1 MQLPPEKAEGVFRL
15 RRSLDL
21 FCNIRPVRCLPA
33 LVDRSNLKPEVI
45 DGVDLVIVRE
55 LTAGVYFGL
64 PRGIQTLANGERDAV
79 DTQRYSTSEIA
90 RVAHDAF
97 RIARSRRRRLTSI
110 DKANAM
116 ETGRLWRQVV
126 DSIGMSDYPDV
137 AIEHLYA
144 DSASMLVV
152 QGPRRTD
159 VILGDNLFGDM
170 ISDTASVIAGSPGML
185 PSASLGPICADD
197 TRRALYQPMLGAS
210 HDLAGRG
217 IVNPMGAILCVA
229 MMFEHSLGM
238 PRERG
243 MIEEAVAEVAHAGI
257 VTPDVGG
264 GASTAI
270 VTSAVVDAL
279 SDFG

>member
-1 MQLPPEKAEGVFRL
+1 
-15 RRSLDL
+15 
-21 FCNIRPVRCLPA
+21 
-33 LVDRSNLKPEVI
+33 
-45 DGVDLVIVRE
+45 
-55 LTAGVYFGL
+55 
-64 PRGIQTLANGERDAV
+64 
-79 DTQRYSTSEIA
+79 
-90 RVAHDAF
+90 
-97 RIARSRRRRLTSI
+97 
-110 DKANAM
+110 M

-152 QGPRRTD
+152 QDPRRFD

-185 PSASLGPICADD
+185 PSASMGPICADD
-197 TRRALYQPMLGAS
+197 TRRALYQPMLGAG

-217 IVNPMGAILCVA
+217 VANPMGAILCIA
-229 MMFEHSLGM
+229 MMFEHSFGM

-270 VTSAVVDAL
+270 VTSAVIDAL